1 MSSNIIRLDV
11 RFAVLVHDL
20 GKALTPVEE
29 LPRHIM
35 HEERGIKPV
44 NELCDRLK
52 VPTYTKQLALAACK
66 RASKMPSGL

>member
-1 MSSNIIRLDV
+1 MMSLQQACRQNYSLDV

-20 GKALTPVEE
+20 GKALTPLEE

-44 NELCDRLK
+44 NELCERLK
-52 VPTYTKQLALAACK
+52 CRLI
-66 RASKMPSGL
+66 PSNWLWRCAKNI